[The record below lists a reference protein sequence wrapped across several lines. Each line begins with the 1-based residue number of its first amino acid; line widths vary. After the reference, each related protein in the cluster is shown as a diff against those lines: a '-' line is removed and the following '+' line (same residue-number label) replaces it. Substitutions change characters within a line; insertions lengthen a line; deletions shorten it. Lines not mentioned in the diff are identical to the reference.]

1 MEEPIKVKK
10 SRASS
15 TEKAR
20 EIRQQG
26 YDDALLFAL
35 SIGLKE
41 DYKNDAKAK
50 KDVIDPSG
58 DAHSLKSGQ
67 KKWQIFLYR
76 RSRFED
82 FRAMNG
88 MGELLIN
95 CIDSFP
101 KSFNDYQGNKPEAKE
116 KLRPH
121 MVDLANKLQ
130 DKYRLKA
137 FISKSM
143 FNSGEVNY
151 LTVYDK
157 NKFHVFWGKEVE
169 QVMADNLEIANS
181 QARQKGRFPEQKV
194 IFKYEG
200 VNLAELEMRNDTTTH
215 YKEIRF
221 NMIKPK
227 AMKLLYS
234 KITVKQNYN
243 DDVILYGEA
252 IKHFGRWPNPN
263 L

>member
-1 MEEPIKVKK
+1 MAEPIKVRK

-15 TEKAR
+15 TEQAR
-20 EIRQQG
+20 QYRQQG

-50 KDVIDPSG
+50 KDIIDPSG

-67 KKWQIFLYR
+67 KKWQIFLYSL
-76 RSRFED
+76 SRFED

-95 CIDSFP
+95 CIQSFP
-101 KSFNDYQGNKPEAKE
+101 RSFNDYQSNKAEAKE
-116 KLRPH
+116 RLRPH
-121 MVDLANKLQ
+121 MVELANKLQ

-143 FNSGEVNY
+143 FNGGEVNY
-151 LTVYDK
+151 LTVYDN

-169 QVMADNLEIANS
+169 QVMANNLEVTNS
-181 QARQKGRFPEQKV
+181 QAIQAGQFPEQKV

-200 VNLAELEMRNDTTTH
+200 TNLAELEMRNDTPAH
-215 YKEIRF
+215 YREIRF

-234 KITVKQNYN
+234 KITLKKNYN
-243 DDVILYGEA
+243 NKVILYGQA
-252 IKHFGRWPNPN
+252 IKHFGRWHKD
-263 L
+263 